1 MATPN
6 SLGILMHKRWK
17 KGFSNLLST
26 VILGSVLLAIMV
38 VTSNMA
44 NDILTNQ
51 IASSEFDS
59 AKDVMLAVE
68 SEIGNIRFKPGSTS
82 VIKTSFYSSTAPGFT
97 RTGENMNVTFSGKDP
112 IQVKVNYFN
121 IECRPGAGGI
131 FDYNLKG
138 GDSLLVPAFNSSLG
152 RVRITKP
159 YNWRVS
165 LDYERVS
172 YLYGGIIH
180 LFNGTGE
187 VPINRV
193 EVAAIEI
200 EFENFE
206 VGERSLII
214 LKNEGII
221 TDSFILTGNW
231 SLTVSS
237 RGQESSPLYLTDIGG
252 DPTYP
257 TQLNFHKVLI
267 SIDVME
273 SA

>member
-1 MATPN
+1 MATMKEGTFTHN
-6 SLGILMHKRWK
+6 RCKR
-17 KGFSNLLST
+17 GFSNLLST

-38 VTSNMA
+38 VTSSMA

-51 IASSEFDS
+51 IASTEFDA

-68 SEIGNIRFKPGSTS
+68 SEIKNIKFKPGSTS

-97 RTGENMNVTFSGKDP
+97 RTGEYMNVTFPGRDP

-131 FDYNLKG
+131 FDYDLKG
-138 GDSLLVPAFNSSLG
+138 SDSLVVPAFNSSLG

-172 YLYGGIIH
+172 YLYSGIIYV
-180 LFNGTGE
+180 FNGTE
-187 VPINRV
+187 QVPINRV
-193 EVAAIEI
+193 EIAAIEI
-200 EFENFE
+200 EFENFQ

-237 RGQESSPLYLTDIGG
+237 RGQESTPLYLTDIGG
-252 DPTYP
+252 DPRYS
-257 TQLNFHKVLI
+257 TQVNFHKVLV